1 MESMRDLLRS
11 NMAGSLKSLEP
22 EARFAAAWPVACGQK
37 MAEHARVAGFSE
49 GVLSIEV
56 DGAAWL
62 KEMRSNSARLKAEL
76 GRIAG
81 IPLTD
86 ILFTA
91 HSSNAPEQKNEF
103 KRK

>member
-1 MESMRDLLRS
+1 MQRMRDLLRS
-11 NMAGSLKSLEP
+11 TMAGSLKSLDA

-49 GVLSIEV
+49 GILSIEV

-91 HSSNAPEQKNEF
+91 HAGYAPGKKHE
-103 KRK
+103 